1 MDYSDVLKNDHE
13 TGALVD
19 TPYYGEHDSELR
31 RSDLI
36 HFRFRHAAFAAEDG
50 FCTLPGRVVK
60 VLAGHEQSYLVQVLT
75 KGQLRWPDLI
85 VPRRDIL
92 KVHPRVTE

>member
-1 MDYSDVLKNDHE
+1 MNYSDVLKNDHE

-36 HFRFRHAAFAAEDG
+36 HFRFRHAAFG
-50 FCTLPGRVVK
+50 
-60 VLAGHEQSYLVQVLT
+60 
-75 KGQLRWPDLI
+75 
-85 VPRRDIL
+85 
-92 KVHPRVTE
+92 